1 MKKWMIRI
9 VVCLVLF
16 LGSAGITIFMIN
28 REQTVGIRKMEEPRL
43 PILYME
49 VENVMVNPMYGYA
62 YEMEEQYM
70 RDGLT
75 PFTTSR
81 DLAVVIDEMESTVSN
96 VNYRVS
102 TADGS
107 EVVETGKVS
116 SLNET
121 GNDRL
126 KAEFHLDH
134 AILMNQEY
142 TLRFEVE
149 LKTGKTYYYYTR
161 IVQRAWTNISE
172 YLDFAENFYQK
183 CASQDNASD
192 LATYIEPDETEAY
205 STYNTLNIH
214 SSFDRI
220 TWGEL
225 NTALEKKAYP
235 VIKDINETT
244 CSIAVKYVV
253 SDTQED
259 GVDYFNVTDFYRM
272 RYAQSRVML
281 LDFER
286 QTEQLFSGEDTELTS
301 TGINLGIVSRNIQ
314 YRSNQSAD
322 IIAFVQEGELWTY
335 NRSANKS
342 TQVFS
347 FRSGDLDSRKNLQNH
362 GIKIVRVEE
371 SGDLDFVV
379 YGYMN
384 SDVHEGEV
392 GIAVY
397 HYGAELNQLEE
408 QLFIP
413 MRSSYEYLKR
423 DMEQLSYVT
432 RDDRLYLVLE
442 EQLYEINIKG
452 KTYQIIQ
459 EGLGQ
464 DCLVTS
470 SSQESIAWM
479 DQMDENNSTSI
490 TVMNLEMNQRYQVQ
504 AGTGQKIKAL
514 GFMNEDL
521 VYGLANDADIVTD
534 NAGNV
539 TFAMTSVRI
548 AEFGGQVVKEYH
560 EDGVWVDDVELSEGL
575 LELKRVEL
583 QENTYVSISSDHIMN
598 NLQKND
604 EKITIR
610 LINTERE
617 ATRIGLDFD
626 KSVTSK
632 NVLSVNS
639 NLVDQTGNNTVAVE
653 VTKPDSNI
661 YYVYAK
667 GILDSTWTKVNQAI
681 LRADSQM
688 GIVLNRQQQYVW
700 ERGNKET
707 TYLANLDE
715 VPEIILSGTIDEAT
729 IQQSL
734 GEDYI
739 VLNMTGCTLD
749 NVLYQVNKGN
759 PVIAKVS
766 ETENVV
772 IVGYDNYNTILYYPS
787 TGEQDYYGLQ
797 DSTALFEAAGNVFI
811 GYMDS
816 LAAPVKG

>member
-1 MKKWMIRI
+1 MKKWIIRI
-9 VVCLVLF
+9 VVLFVLF
-16 LGSAGITIFMIN
+16 LTSAGVTIFVIN
-28 REQTVGIRKMEEPRL
+28 REQTVGIRKMEEPKL
-43 PILYME
+43 PVLYME

-62 YEMEEQYM
+62 CEMEEQYM

-75 PFTTSR
+75 PFSASR
-81 DLAVVIDEMESTVSN
+81 DLVVVIDQMESTVEN

-107 EVVETGKVS
+107 EAVETGKVS
-116 SLNET
+116 SLKEV
-121 GNDRL
+121 GNHRL
-126 KAEFHLDH
+126 KAGFHLDN

-161 IVQRAWTNISE
+161 IVQRAGTNISE
-172 YLDFAENFYQK
+172 YLDFADNFYQK
-183 CASQDNASD
+183 CASQENAAD
-192 LATYIEPDETEAY
+192 LATYIEPDETETN

-214 SSFDRI
+214 SSFERI

-244 CSIAVKYVV
+244 CSISMKYVV
-253 SDTQED
+253 SDTQEES
-259 GVDYFNVTDFYRM
+259 VNYFNVTDFYRM

-286 QTEQLFSGEDTELTS
+286 QTEQLSSVENTELTS
-301 TGINLGIVSRNIQ
+301 TGLNLGIVSKNIQ
-314 YRSNQSAD
+314 YQSNQNAD
-322 IIAFVQEGELWTY
+322 IVAIVQQGELWTY

-342 TQVFS
+342 TQIFS
-347 FRSGDLDSRKNLQNH
+347 FRNGDLDSRKNLQNH
-362 GIKIVRVEE
+362 DIKIVRVEE
-371 SGDLDFVV
+371 SGDIDFVI

-384 SDVHEGEV
+384 SDIHEGEV
-392 GIAVY
+392 GISVY

-408 QLFIP
+408 QIFIP
-413 MRSSYEYLKR
+413 MKSSYEYLKQ
-423 DMEQLSYVT
+423 DMENLSYVT
-432 RDDRLYLVLE
+432 RDDKLYLVLE
-442 EQLYEINIKG
+442 ENLYEIDIKE
-452 KTYQIIQ
+452 KTAQVIQ
-459 EGLGQ
+459 EGLGE

-470 SSQESIAWM
+470 TSQESIAWM

-490 TVMNLEMNQRYQVQ
+490 TVMNLELNQRYQVQ
-504 AGTGQKIKAL
+504 AGAGQKIKAL

-521 VYGLANDADIVTD
+521 VYGLANEGDIVTD

-575 LELKRVEL
+575 LELKRVER

-598 NLQKND
+598 NLQKKD
-604 EKITIR
+604 ETVTMR

-617 ATRIGLDFD
+617 GTRIGLDFD

-632 NVLSVNS
+632 NVLSVKS
-639 NLVDQTGNNTVAVE
+639 NLVDQVGENTVSIE
-653 VTKPDSNI
+653 VTRPDSNI

-667 GILDSTWTKVNQAI
+667 GVLDSTWTKVNQAI

-688 GIVLNRQQQYVW
+688 GIVLNRRQQYVW

-707 TYLANLDE
+707 TYLVNLDE
-715 VPEIILSGTIDEAT
+715 VPECILSGTIDEAS
-729 IQQSL
+729 IRQAL
-734 GEDYI
+734 GDEYC
-739 VLNMTGCTLD
+739 VLNMTGCSLD

-766 ETENVV
+766 DAENVV
-772 IVGYDNYNTILYYPS
+772 IVGYDNYNTILYYPA
-787 TGEQDYYGLQ
+787 TGEQKYCGLQ
-797 DSTALFEAAGNVFI
+797 DSTAMFEAAGNVFI

-816 LAAPVKG
+816 LAAPVKN